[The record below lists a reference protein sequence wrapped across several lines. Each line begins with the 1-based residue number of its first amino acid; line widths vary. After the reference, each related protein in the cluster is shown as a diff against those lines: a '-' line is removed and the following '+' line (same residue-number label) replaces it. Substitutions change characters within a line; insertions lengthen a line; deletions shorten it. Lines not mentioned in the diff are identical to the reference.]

1 MIINKF
7 LDMLREM
14 IGLSVY
20 SFVNRSIYLQND
32 WIESVA
38 MLEDSS
44 VLIKNLLKRVG
55 EPL

>member
-44 VLIKNLLKRVG
+44 VLINNLLKRVG

>member
-20 SFVNRSIYLQND
+20 SFVNRSIYLQNE